1 MPYSKY
7 NARRTVVDGIA
18 FDSIAEAN
26 RWCELRLLERAGKIS
41 DLRRQVPFTLV
52 ERSRHGRAVVY
63 RADFVYIEN
72 GREVVEDVKGVRT
85 EVYKLKRRLMAER
98 YGIEIREA
106 KT

>member
-41 DLRRQVPFTLV
+41 GLKRQVSFTLI
-52 ERSRHGRAVVY
+52 ERSRYGRAVIY
-63 RADFVYIEN
+63 RADFVYAEN
-72 GREVVEDVKGVRT
+72 GQEIVEDVKGVIT
-85 EVYKLKRRLMAER
+85 DVYRIKRRLMAER
-98 YGIEIREA
+98 YGIVIREVKA
-106 KT
+106 